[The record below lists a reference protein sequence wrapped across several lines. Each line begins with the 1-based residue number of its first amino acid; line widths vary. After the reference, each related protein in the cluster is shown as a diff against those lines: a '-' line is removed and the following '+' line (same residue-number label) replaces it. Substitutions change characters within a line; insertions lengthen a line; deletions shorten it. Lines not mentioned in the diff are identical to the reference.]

1 MPVLEVEIVQ
11 PDGVPLDPAL
21 AAGIADAAGEVFD
34 SAAMRTWVRLRAL
47 PLSQYAENGGGP
59 PQGVAPVFV
68 TVLKAALPPP
78 DRRQEEVRHLTQRI
92 AVVCRRPAEN
102 VHVLYS
108 PDGAGRAAFGGR
120 LVEG

>member
-1 MPVLEVEIVQ
+1 MPILEVEIVQ
-11 PDGVPLDPAL
+11 PDDVPSDPAL
-21 AAGIADAAGEVFD
+21 AARIADAAGAVFD
-34 SAAMRTWVRLRAL
+34 SGPMQTWVRVRAL

-68 TVLKAALPPP
+68 TVLKAALAPL
-78 DRRQEEVRHLTQRI
+78 DRRQEEVRQLTQRI

-108 PDGAGRAAFGGR
+108 PDGAGRAAFGGS
-120 LVEG
+120 LVER

>member
-1 MPVLEVEIVQ
+1 MPILEVEIVQ
-11 PDGVPLDPAL
+11 PDGVPMDPAL
-21 AAGIADAAGEVFD
+21 AAGIADAAGEVFE
-34 SAAMRTWVRLRAL
+34 SAPMRTWVRLRAL

-120 LVEG
+120 LVER